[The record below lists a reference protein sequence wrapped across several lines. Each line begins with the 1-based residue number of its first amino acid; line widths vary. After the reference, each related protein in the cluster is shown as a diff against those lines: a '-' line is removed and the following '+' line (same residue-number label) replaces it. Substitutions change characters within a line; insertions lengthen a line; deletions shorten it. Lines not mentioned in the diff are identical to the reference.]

1 MMVAVHM
8 TQGPTRTCVGCKER
22 APQRELLRVALVDGK
37 PVADSRRRLPGRG
50 GYVHRVQA
58 CVRLGYVHRVQACV
72 RLAETQGGF
81 ARAFRARLVPPAVL
95 TNAKEL
101 VRQDRGREEH
111 RS

>member
-8 TQGPTRTCVGCKER
+8 TQGPLRTCVGCKER

-58 CVRLGYVHRVQACV
+58 CVRL
-72 RLAETQGGF
+72 AETQGGF
-81 ARAFRARLVPPAVL
+81 ARAFRARLVPPAVI